1 MCRKAPQRAVRV
13 GCVKRFPPT
22 AERVHMGSDLNQPH
36 SRSYARRALLLAT
49 GGAVIATVLPPT
61 FVHSASGQV
70 NTVPSTRVFHVM
82 GHGWGHGHGM
92 SQDGANGAA
101 SVKHMSAT
109 QIVSFYYPH
118 TSAGSIGNPTMRILL
133 QSTASNY
140 VDVGK

>member
-1 MCRKAPQRAVRV
+1 MSLLPRRHILRTLLVPTGIAVV
-13 GCVKRFPPT
+13 AT
-22 AERVHMGSDLNQPH
+22 
-36 SRSYARRALLLAT
+36 LLAP
-49 GGAVIATVLPPT
+49 AVAFPA
-61 FVHSASGQV
+61 HAGQV
-70 NTVPSTRVFHVM
+70 TVVPTSRVLHVM

-140 VDVGK
+140 VDVGKPSGTNAVLSIHDLASDYRADLSATP